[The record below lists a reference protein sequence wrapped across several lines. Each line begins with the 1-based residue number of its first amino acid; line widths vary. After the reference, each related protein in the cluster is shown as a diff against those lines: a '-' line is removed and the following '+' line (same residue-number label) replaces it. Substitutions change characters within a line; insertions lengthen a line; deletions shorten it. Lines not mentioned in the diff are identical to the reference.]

1 MISLYL
7 AQRRWLHRIPAGIK
21 LLALAAFS
29 VVLFPVTELW
39 LMGLALG
46 LTLALY
52 ASIGR
57 EAVKQLRLLKPLLPL
72 FLLIFL
78 LQWWSI
84 GWVDGLLLV
93 LRMGT
98 LILLANLVTLTTRMD
113 DMMVALRPFFWP
125 LQLIGVKPERIAFA
139 VALLIRF
146 VPVLMAVVHSLLDA
160 WHARGGGKHV
170 WKLAVPLTIQAIRMS
185 DHVAEAIAAR
195 GGISPTRPS
204 PTQPRKTSTV
214 LTTSTGDSN
223 ER

>member
-7 AQRRWLHRIPAGIK
+7 AQRSWLHQVPAGIK
-21 LLALAAFS
+21 LLALAVVS
-29 VVLFPVTELW
+29 VALFPVTELW
-39 LMGLALG
+39 LMGFALVV
-46 LTLALY
+46 TFALY
-52 ASIGR
+52 ASTGR
-57 EAVKQLRLLKPLLPL
+57 EALKQLRLLKPLLPL
-72 FLLIFL
+72 FVLIFL

-84 GWVDGLLLV
+84 GWVGGLLLV

-113 DMMVALRPFFWP
+113 DMMAALRPLFWP
-125 LQLIGVKPERIAFA
+125 LRLFGVQPARIAFA

-160 WHARGGGKHV
+160 WRARGGGKHV

-195 GGISPTRPS
+195 GGISPAPPN
-204 PTQPRKTSTV
+204 PTQARKPQPY
-214 LTTSTGDSN
+214 
-223 ER
+223 

>member
-7 AQRRWLHRIPAGIK
+7 AQRRWLHRVPAGLK
-21 LLALAAFS
+21 LVALAVFS
-29 VVLFPVTELW
+29 VALFPVTELL
-39 LMGLALG
+39 LMGSALA

-52 ASIGR
+52 ASTGK
-57 EAVKQLRLLKPLLPL
+57 ESLKQLRLLKPLLPL
-72 FLLIFL
+72 FLFIFL

-84 GWVDGLLLV
+84 GWVEGLLLV

-113 DMMVALRPFFWP
+113 DMMAALRPLFWP
-125 LQLIGVKPERIAFA
+125 LQLLGVKPERIAFA

-146 VPVLMAVVHSLLDA
+146 VPVLMAVLHSLLDA
-160 WHARGGGKHV
+160 WRARGGGKHV

-195 GGISPTRPS
+195 GGISPHPAV
-204 PTQPRKTSTV
+204 PTASTPNRFI
-214 LTTSTGDSN
+214 TSTGDSH

>member
-7 AQRRWLHRIPAGIK
+7 AQRSWLHRTPAGIK
-21 LLALAAFS
+21 LLALA
-29 VVLFPVTELW
+29 VVSISLFPVSHLG
-39 LMGLALG
+39 LMGSALG
-46 LTLALY
+46 ITLALY

-84 GWVDGLLLV
+84 GWADGLLLV
-93 LRMGT
+93 LRMAT
-98 LILLANLVTLTTRMD
+98 LVLLANLVTLTTRMD
-113 DMMVALRPFFWP
+113 DMMAALRPLFWP
-125 LQLIGVKPERIAFA
+125 LQVFGVNPARIAFA

-146 VPVLMAVVHSLLDA
+146 VPVLMAVVLNLLDA
-160 WHARGGGKHV
+160 WRARGGGKQV

-195 GGISPTRPS
+195 GGISPPLPTHSPS
-204 PTQPRKTSTV
+204 STA
-214 LTTSTGDSN
+214 LITSTGDAH